1 MRTGAGH
8 PRATVR
14 HGLYHVIEETIQQI
28 YNKKVYA
35 MNANATINRKSIDIS
50 ADAKDR
56 LESAVKYVKKQ
67 YPGMGI
73 KAEYRDFKDLK
84 VKWIETYKWIEFE
97 VSDYLSET
105 PAEVLGPFMKTL
117 MAQIF
122 DEQPNSL
129 ASNKALFPYVAPFK
143 DAFIARHEAVRDE
156 AATEAVR
163 SVLKDTGYDNTGVIG
178 AVGMNPN
185 ISVAFDIIILAP
197 DWSEEGVEDMVAK
210 YIDLKK
216 RFEE

>member
-1 MRTGAGH
+1 
-8 PRATVR
+8 
-14 HGLYHVIEETIQQI
+14 
-28 YNKKVYA
+28 

-67 YPGMGI
+67 YPGMSI
-73 KAEYRDFKDLK
+73 KAEYRNFKDLK
-84 VKWIETYKWIEFE
+84 VKWIRTYKWIEFE
-97 VSDYLSET
+97 VSDYLSEV

-117 MAQIF
+117 MAQVF
-122 DEQPNSL
+122 DGVANDP
-129 ASNKALFPYVAPFK
+129 ASRKALFPYVAPFK
-143 DAFIARHEAVRDE
+143 DAFIARHKAVRDE

-163 SVLKDTGYDNTGVIG
+163 SVLKDKGYGRADEVIAALG
-178 AVGMNPN
+178 PRGDISAVFE
-185 ISVAFDIIILAP
+185 IFILAP
-197 DWSEEGVEDMVAK
+197 DWSEKEVENMVAK

>member
-1 MRTGAGH
+1 
-8 PRATVR
+8 
-14 HGLYHVIEETIQQI
+14 
-28 YNKKVYA
+28 

-67 YPGMGI
+67 YPGMSI
-73 KAEYRDFKDLK
+73 KAEYRNFKDLK
-84 VKWIETYKWIEFE
+84 VKWIWTYKWIEFE